1 MEKIEDIL
9 EIIQTLRGENGCPW
23 DRKQT
28 PESMLRYLVE
38 ETYELRDSILEDDS
52 EHISEEF
59 GDVLFQLLFI
69 SEIYAA
75 QGRFALSDAI
85 SKICA
90 KMIRRHPHVYNGET
104 LDNREQLLERWDA
117 IKRDEK
123 KEAGKADLQSVLDRV
138 PSGMPALQRCGKVSK
153 CVVREGFDWDTL
165 QDVLGKVREELGEF
179 ESAVEQGDKEKISDE
194 FGDILFTHVNVA
206 RFAGIDPELSL
217 AGSTGKFEKRYRY
230 MEKELQSRKTLLRD
244 LPADEVEKLWA
255 KAKKACNRETSD

>member
-9 EIIQTLRGENGCPW
+9 KIIKTLRGENGCPW
-23 DRKQT
+23 DRNQT

-52 EHISEEF
+52 EHISEEL

-69 SEIYAA
+69 SEIYAGME
-75 QGRFALSDAI
+75 QFTLSDSI

-104 LDNREQLLERWDA
+104 LESREQLLERWDD
-117 IKRDEK
+117 IKRDET
-123 KEAGKADLQSVLDRV
+123 KEAGKEDPQSVLDRV

-153 CVVREGFDWDTL
+153 CVVREGFDWQTL
-165 QDVLGKVREELGEF
+165 QDVVNKVREELGEF

-194 FGDILFTHVNVA
+194 FGDILFTLVNVA

-217 AGSTGKFEKRYRY
+217 AGSTGKFERRYRH
-230 MEKELQSRKTLLRD
+230 MEKELQARKTVLKD
-244 LPADEVEKLWA
+244 LPAHEVEKLWE

>member
-9 EIIQTLRGENGCPW
+9 EIIRTLRGGNGCPW
-23 DRKQT
+23 DKKQT

-38 ETYELRDSILEDDS
+38 ETYELRDSILEQDT
-52 EHISEEF
+52 EHICEEL

-69 SEIYAA
+69 SEIYSEK
-75 QGRFALSDAI
+75 GGFTLSDCV
-85 SKICA
+85 SKICE

-104 LDNREQLLERWDA
+104 LETRAQLMERWDS

-123 KEAGKADLQSVLDRV
+123 KEACKAAHKSVLDRV

-153 CVVREGFDWDTL
+153 CVVKEGFDWETL
-165 QDVLGKVREELGEF
+165 DQVLDKVKEEIGEF
-179 ESAVEQGDKEKISDE
+179 ESAVKQGDREKISDE
-194 FGDILFTHVNVA
+194 FGDILFTLVNVA

-230 MEKELQSRKTLLRD
+230 MEKMLSQAESVLKD
-244 LPADEVEKLWA
+244 LSAHDRERFWEQAKNACDEKD
-255 KAKKACNRETSD
+255 SG